1 MAARKSAQKAPTK
14 VPKKSTTTARSAAG
28 SKAGEVFTV
37 EERAAMREHARE
49 QKAARARPAGADGT
63 SDVLAKIAAM
73 APEDRAIGERVHAL
87 IMAAAPNLVPRLW
100 YGMPAYSKD
109 GNVVCFFQDAKKFK
123 SRYATLGFSDRA
135 ALDDGEMW
143 PTSFALKELTA
154 AAESKISALVKRAVR

>member
-1 MAARKSAQKAPTK
+1 MAA
-14 VPKKSTTTARSAAG
+14 KKSVKKAATSARTTPK
-28 SKAGEVFTV
+28 SKAGEVFTA
-37 EERAAMREHARE
+37 EERAAMREHVRE
-49 QKAARARPAGADGT
+49 RKAAAAGGDGT
-63 SDVLAKIAAM
+63 SDVLAKLAAM
-73 APEDRAIGERVHAL
+73 VPEDRAIGERVHAL

-154 AAESKISALVKRAVR
+154 GSESKISALVKKAVR

>member
-1 MAARKSAQKAPTK
+1 MAA
-14 VPKKSTTTARSAAG
+14 KKSVKKAATSARTTPK
-28 SKAGEVFTV
+28 SKAGEVFTA

-49 QKAARARPAGADGT
+49 QKAARLRPAGADGT

-73 APEDRAIGERVHAL
+73 APEDRAIGERLHAL
-87 IMAAAPNLVPRLW
+87 IIAAAPNLVPRLW

-109 GNVVCFFQDAKKFK
+109 GNVVCFFQDARKFK

-154 AAESKISALVKRAVR
+154 GTESKISALVKKAVR

>member
-1 MAARKSAQKAPTK
+1 MAAKKSAKRTPRKAAT
-14 VPKKSTTTARSAAG
+14 SARTTAG
-28 SKAGEVFTV
+28 SKAAEVFTA
-37 EERAAMREHARE
+37 EERAAMREHVRE
-49 QKAARARPAGADGT
+49 RNAARARPAGADGT

-87 IMAAAPNLVPRLW
+87 VMGAAPNLVPRLW

-143 PTSFALKELTA
+143 PTSFAVKELTT
-154 AAESKISALVKRAVR
+154 AAESKISALVKKAVR